1 MSRRTFWNL
10 GWRYVVRHPWQSIL
24 MVLGITLGVA
34 VVVAIDLANA
44 SASRAFDLSTETVAG
59 RATHQIAGG
68 PQGLEEG
75 LYTQL
80 KRAGVAAPMAPVL
93 STYVSSAQLGE
104 RPFQLLGVDPFAE
117 PPFRSYLGGTGGG
130 AEAARPAPAI
140 GDLTRLLTEPG
151 AVLISSDVAERYG
164 LAACGADSPEENCQI
179 TLEIDGKPQAVFV
192 SGLLEPSDNLSRR
205 ALDNLILADIA
216 TAQEL
221 TGRIGKLDRID
232 VILPEKGLKAFS
244 QQSAQI
250 NALLPEGVRLQPV
263 NARSGTIEQMTA
275 AFRVNLT
282 ALSLLAL
289 VVGMFLIYNT
299 MTFSVVQRRSM
310 FGTLRSLGVTRR
322 EIFALVSVEALVAG
336 LLGASLGLALGILM
350 GQGAVRLVTRTI
362 NDLFFV
368 VSVQGI
374 QIPLVSLVK
383 GFVLGVAATLFSAI
397 PPAWEAAS
405 APPRSALRRSN
416 LESKARRYVR
426 WAALAG
432 VILSAIGLGILL
444 IPTHSLVVSFTGTF
458 AVIIGCALLAP
469 VVTGA
474 LMRLVAPVLGRL
486 WGSLGRMAPR
496 DVVNSLSRTSI
507 AIAALMVAVSV
518 TIGVSLMVGSFRH
531 TVIAWL
537 DQTLQG
543 DVYISTPSLTA
554 SRSSAEID
562 PAVVAQV
569 RDWSGVQRV
578 DVLRTANVDTPNGSI
593 QVAATD
599 NTTVAEERVF
609 LSNQVPPERMWAEM
623 LDGAV
628 IVSEPLAN
636 RLDLPHQNG
645 SIRLFTDQGTQDFPV
660 IGVFYDYASPQGTV
674 MMALPVYRQYWNDTA
689 ITALGVRLEPGV
701 QADQV
706 TRDLQDQLPDRQRLL
721 IRSNQTLREEVLI
734 VFDRT
739 FAITGALQLL
749 ATIVA
754 FIGILSAL
762 LSLELDRQRE
772 LGILRA
778 VGLTVR
784 QVWGLIMIETGLMGA
799 VAGLLSMPTGYVL
812 AVILV
817 YIINRRSFGWTLQM
831 QVALAPFVQAMLV
844 AVVAALLAGI
854 YPARRMGA
862 MTTSEAMRG
871 E

>member
-1 MSRRTFWNL
+1 
-10 GWRYVVRHPWQSIL
+10 

-44 SASRAFDLSTETVAG
+44 SASRAFDLSTDAVAG
-59 RATHQIAGG
+59 RATHQIVGG
-68 PQGLEEG
+68 PQGLQDS
-75 LYTQL
+75 LYTRL
-80 KRAGVAAPMAPVL
+80 KRAGIAAPLAPVL
-93 STYVSSAQLGE
+93 TSYVSSPQLGD

-130 AEAARPAPAI
+130 AVAARPAPAI
-140 GDLTRLLTEPG
+140 GDLSRFLAEPG
-151 AVLISSDVAERYG
+151 AVLISVDVAARYG
-164 LAACGADSPEENCQI
+164 LSSCGANSAAEDCQI
-179 TLEIDGKPQAVFV
+179 PLDIDGTSQAAFI
-192 SGLLEPSDNLSRR
+192 SGLLEPDDNLSRR
-205 ALDNLILADIA
+205 ALENLVLADIA

-221 TGRIGKLDRID
+221 TGRAGKLERID
-232 VILPEKGLKAFS
+232 VILPEKGSTGFE
-244 QQSAQI
+244 QQRAQI
-250 NALLPEGVRLQPV
+250 EAMLPEGVRLQPV
-263 NARSGTIEQMTA
+263 GARSGTIEQMTS

-299 MTFSVVQRRSM
+299 MTFSVLQRRSM

-322 EIFALVSVEALVAG
+322 EIFALVSVEALAAG
-336 LLGASLGLALGILM
+336 LLGATLGLALGILM

-374 QIPLVSLVK
+374 QIPLASLVK
-383 GFVLGVAATLFSAI
+383 GFVLGVAATLLSAL

-405 APPRSALRRSN
+405 APPRAVLTRSS

-426 WAALAG
+426 WAAVAG
-432 VILSAIGLGILL
+432 VVLLAIGLGILL
-444 IPTHSLVVSFTGTF
+444 IPTNSLPVSFTGTF
-458 AVIIGCALLAP
+458 TVIIGCAMLAP
-469 VVTGA
+469 LVTGV
-474 LMRLVAPVLGRL
+474 LMRLVTPVLGRV

-531 TVIAWL
+531 TVVAWL

-543 DVYISTPSLTA
+543 DVYISAPSLGA
-554 SRSSAEID
+554 SRPSAEID
-562 PAVVAQV
+562 PAVVERV
-569 RDWSGVQRV
+569 RNWDGVQRV
-578 DVLRTANVDTPNGSI
+578 DVLRAANVDSPSGPV
-593 QVAATD
+593 QLAATD
-599 NTTVAEERVF
+599 NFTAAEERVF
-609 LSNQVPPERMWAEM
+609 LSSQVSPERMWPEM
-623 LDGAV
+623 LSGAV

-636 RLDLPHQNG
+636 RLELPRQG
-645 SIRLFTDQGTQDFPV
+645 ASMRLFTDQGEQDFPV
-660 IGVFYDYASPQGTV
+660 IGVYYDYASPQGTL
-674 MMALPVYRQYWNDTA
+674 MMALPVYRSYWDDRS
-689 ITALGVRLEPGV
+689 ITALALRLEGSA
-701 QADQV
+701 QADQIA
-706 TRDLQDQLPDRQRLL
+706 RDLQDRLPGRQSLL
-721 IRSNQTLREEVLI
+721 IRSNQALRQEALT

-739 FAITGALQLL
+739 FAITGALQIL

-778 VGLTVR
+778 VGMTVR

-799 VAGLLSMPTGYVL
+799 VAGLLSMPTGYIL
-812 AVILV
+812 AVILI

-831 QVALAPFVQAMLV
+831 QVAWAPFAQAMLV
-844 AVVAALLAGI
+844 AVAAALLAGV

-862 MTTSEAMRG
+862 MTSSEAMRG